1 MIFVTVGYQMSFDRM
16 VKAVDEWAKRNPG
29 VEIFAQI
36 GPTDFVPQ
44 NMPHTRFLSPDEFRI
59 RIEEA
64 TLLVAHAGMGSILT
78 AMEMQKPIV
87 IMPRRGDLQET
98 RNDHQ
103 IATLKKMAGR
113 LDLVAAGAPR
123 ASAYAWK
130 RSCWLASTAF
140 PEGVLHPRAK
150 EARVFGA
157 IKSDLLIEEEEKEA
171 QAQIVD

>member
-36 GPTDFVPQ
+36 GPTDFVPE

-113 LDLVAAGAPR
+113 PGIRTAMDSSELIDALDRRDDFDRPELIRQSASDELLDHLR
-123 ASAYAWK
+123 A
-130 RSCWLASTAF
+130 F
-140 PEGVLHPRAK
+140 IHH
-150 EARVFGA
+150 
-157 IKSDLLIEEEEKEA
+157 D
-171 QAQIVD
+171 